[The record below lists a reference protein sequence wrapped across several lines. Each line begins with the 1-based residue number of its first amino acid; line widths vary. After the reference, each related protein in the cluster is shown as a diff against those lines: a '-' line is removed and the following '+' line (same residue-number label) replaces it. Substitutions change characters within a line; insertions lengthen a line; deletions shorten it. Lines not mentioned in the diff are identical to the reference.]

1 MKKGILAILVLA
13 SALTSCTQNERAK
26 SFGGTATVN
35 LPQGQKLV
43 NITWKEDQIWYLTR
57 PMNSAD
63 TAETYTFQEE
73 SSYGMMEGTV
83 VLKESK

>member
-1 MKKGILAILVLA
+1 MKKAILAIAVIVSMA
-13 SALTSCTQNERAK
+13 SCTQNERAK

-57 PMNSAD
+57 PMSSTD

-83 VLKESK
+83 ILKESK